1 MIFIII
7 YFIFIRLFSH
17 SRVQIESG
25 ESMNIN
31 GDVRV
36 PDFSIDILSTLTV
49 VAKGKRDNTIS
60 QRQIYI
66 RTKAEVKT
74 L

>member
-1 MIFIII
+1 
-7 YFIFIRLFSH
+7 
-17 SRVQIESG
+17 
-25 ESMNIN
+25 MNIN

-36 PDFSIDILSTLTV
+36 PDFSIDILSTVTV

-66 RTKAEVKT
+66 RTKAEVKI